1 MVKLK
6 DFFNKISNDNRIFT
20 AEDIGEMSSDE
31 FSQNE
36 KSIDYQL
43 NNLGVPRRNDLLDN
57 SDVVYVHAYTRAD
70 GTHVKAHFRSKNG
83 SSNFSNSI
91 ENVEQP
97 TLQGGVTYND
107 YQIDKKAIIDEYFNN
122 LKGNINTK
130 LNEYVNNFNK
140 NTRVILDEYFNR
152 LNDRADASKIKS
164 LLDALIYINKYIF
177 KQKDARNLWEI
188 ASDSKNISD
197 NDYVKENGTV
207 YDDVNSL
214 GHEFA
219 QYKTKIKEK
228 VHSQFGIEDTQ
239 GIVFHENSSV
249 AKEIVKSPE
258 IDEFIK
264 NNYAKLKSGKEVSGS
279 LRFNG
284 FTNLHNAFGSVDILS
299 AKLQGDYV
307 NILILDTYDF
317 NKNDKNYL
325 VKMARKVQ
333 DAGKL
338 NPYFTITKCKYKLN

>member
-43 NNLGVPRRNDLLDN
+43 NNLGVPRRNDLVDN

-83 SSNFSNSI
+83 NSFTNSI
-91 ENVEQP
+91 EKVEQP

-107 YQIDKKAIIDEYFNN
+107 YQVNDNATMGEYFRH
-122 LKGNINTK
+122 KGNNINGV
-130 LNEYVNNFNK
+130 LNKAF
-140 NTRVILDEYFNR
+140 
-152 LNDRADASKIKS
+152 LN
-164 LLDALIYINKYIF
+164 LLITLSGPIN
-177 KQKDARNLWEI
+177 QKDATDLWNL
-188 ASDSKNISD
+188 ASNSKGIYNNYPTNENSTEYNGVDSLD
-197 NDYVKENGTV
+197 
-207 YDDVNSL
+207 
-214 GHEFA
+214 HEFVP
-219 QYKTKIKEK
+219 YKTKIREK
-228 VHSQFGIEDTQ
+228 VRSQFGKLNVP
-239 GIVFHENSSV
+239 GIVFHENSSLS
-249 AKEIVKSPE
+249 KEIVKSPE

-307 NILILDTYDF
+307 DIMILDTYDF

-333 DAGKL
+333 ETGKL
-338 NPYFTITKCKYKLN
+338 NPYFTITKCRYNLK

>member
-20 AEDIGEMSSDE
+20 AEDIGEMSRDE

-43 NNLGVPRRNDLLDN
+43 NNLGVPRRNDLIDN

-83 SSNFSNSI
+83 SNFSNSI
-91 ENVEQP
+91 ENIEHP

-122 LKGNINTK
+122 LKRNVDAK
-130 LNEYVNNFNK
+130 LNTCFQYQIDRINDFNK
-140 NTRVILDEYFNR
+140 SIFNTLIKNFGER
-152 LNDRADASKIKS
+152 LNQYDAVELWNIATNSKS
-164 LLDALIYINKYIF
+164 LTD
-177 KQKDARNLWEI
+177 
-188 ASDSKNISD
+188 D
-197 NDYVKENGTV
+197 NYVKENGTV
-207 YDDVNSL
+207 YDNVDNLSD
-214 GHEFA
+214 EFTS
-219 QYKTKIKEK
+219 YKTKIREK
-228 VHSQFGIEDTQ
+228 VRSQFGIENVQ
-239 GIVFHENSSV
+239 GIVFHENSSLS
-249 AKEIVKSPE
+249 KEIVKSPE

-264 NNYAKLKSGKEVSGS
+264 NNYEKLKSGKEISGS

-299 AKLQGDYV
+299 AKLQDDYV
-307 NILILDTYDF
+307 DILILDTYDF

-333 DAGKL
+333 ETGKL
-338 NPYFTITKCKYKLN
+338 NPYFTITKCRYNLK